1 MTQRAGLGTDNPQ
14 STASLNENVSGTESQ
29 TSSPSPP
36 STARQPI
43 VLPSSQDNLSAR
55 DKPLDVV
62 DISQSSPS
70 PSTTRQSFTLPSSQD
85 NLPTRDSILQNHDS
99 SDPEKPLDVVNIS
112 QSKPGRRCRKSYKN
126 STKKDRCPCQ
136 LSDTSSWKPKCS
148 KCNQT
153 WHSSCCNLKGISSIL
168 ELEDWEC
175 PWCYVPL
182 FGDPSKPKAVSNMLK
197 EIRVDI
203 DSINHKCDNFKFDEI
218 NSQISELK
226 QCLNLISVPSATPTV
241 ENNLHNELVNSVS
254 FELQK
259 MIDNQNSFV
268 TQELTKLKKS
278 LNQDISVD
286 QPVSIN
292 DNDSNSPVFTVK
304 HFDHHKSNF
313 LEENIKDS
321 LKQYVT
327 GTDIEF
333 KKVGNRDVLYFGD
346 FSYKY
351 SNIEHSACPMP
362 NAIHQVIEKIHEQF
376 PSEAKINSCLITKYT
391 DGSSICPPHSDNEPF
406 INPSSDIF
414 TLSMGAERTMKFDSI
429 TKHTCKV
436 DDSILLKDN
445 DLHVFSR
452 VSQDFYHHSIVS
464 DESATGVRY
473 SFTFRCLAPYNL
485 NYTKIIGDSNTQEL
499 VFGPD
504 RGKLGQWLPGAL
516 MKASKIANIPDPF
529 SIGPCRNAVIHVGL
543 NDVQAHNPKSA
554 QFLSNLLESKIKSI
568 LSVYPK
574 KKIFLSLLLPT
585 KDTKLN
591 FRVNELN
598 YCLKQLAANH
608 GNVDVIEHF
617 NLVDVNGFLD
627 PNLGRFKRGLP
638 NINDQIHLGI
648 NGIKR
653 FVLNIK
659 NKIMHKKSLNGTT
672 QPSHSRASQFPLP
685 TSTAP
690 WQQWSSG
697 RTPTASPTHPSG
709 NPSLLSN
716 PNPIPFSAPTSG
728 IGSHQHSST
737 MYQALFPSISADGYQ
752 Y

>member
-62 DISQSSPS
+62 DISLSSPS

-85 NLPTRDSILQNHDS
+85 NLPTRDSILQNYDS

-226 QCLNLISVPSATPTV
+226 QCLNQISVPSATPTV

-278 LNQDISVD
+278 LNQDKSVD

-292 DNDSNSPVFTVK
+292 ENDSNAPVFTVK

-429 TKHTCKV
+429 TNHTCKV

-445 DLHVFSR
+445 DLLVFSR

-554 QFLSNLLESKIKSI
+554 QFLSNLLEGKIKSI

-672 QPSHSRASQFPLP
+672 QPSHSRASHFPLP

-728 IGSHQHSST
+728 IGNHQHSST